1 MQKRVRFTEHSG
13 QSRKQEYR
21 EERRKQD
28 TSNDDCR
35 CAALF
40 SSSASGSGR
49 TRPAAIP
56 SSPAETFILTL
67 TVTHSVSGTSSQQ
80 RRSFHAP

>member
-1 MQKRVRFTEHSG
+1 MVENHPDT
-13 QSRKQEYR
+13 RKQEYR

-40 SSSASGSGR
+40 FVQRQRKRQNKAGCN
-49 TRPAAIP
+49 T
-56 SSPAETFILTL
+56 EQTFILTL